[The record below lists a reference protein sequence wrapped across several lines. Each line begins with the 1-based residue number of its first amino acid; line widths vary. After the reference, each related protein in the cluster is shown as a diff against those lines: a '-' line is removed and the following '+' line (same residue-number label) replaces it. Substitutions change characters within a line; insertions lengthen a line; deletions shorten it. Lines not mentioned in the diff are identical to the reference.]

1 MIESTHASEV
11 TPLHVNTSN
20 NNRRTTQYHS
30 YNISNER
37 RPSSRMVTV
46 DSSLTA
52 TTYESSSTTLHNDEM
67 GNLVTKISNNASQ
80 HEAEPDAILADS
92 VTSSRKQ
99 KIKAT
104 ITLCILVV
112 GLTLCLL
119 TLVQYPINV
128 LRALTG
134 KETNASL
141 NHQETDSNTNDNNVP
156 SWQSNHDRELFD
168 EIGRYII
175 HDYDALPP
183 FSDFLP
189 VRENWVLSPTPIW
202 THVFSHS
209 QFHLWL

>member
-20 NNRRTTQYHS
+20 SNRRTTQHHS

-52 TTYESSSTTLHNDEM
+52 TTYESSSTTLHNDEI
-67 GNLVTKISNNASQ
+67 GNLVTKIGNNASQ
-80 HEAEPDAILADS
+80 HEAEPDAVLADS

-134 KETNASL
+134 EETK
-141 NHQETDSNTNDNNVP
+141 ETDSNTNNNNVP
-156 SWQSNHDRELFD
+156 SWQSNHNRELFD

-189 VRENWVLSPTPIW
+189 VRKNG
-202 THVFSHS
+202 F
-209 QFHLWL
+209 